1 MPYLIRLFTTVG
13 KCLPFLLLFSPAQ
26 AQTAN
31 TGSPYSRFGLGDLQ
45 AFNLVHNRGM
55 GGLSVAISDPLALQ
69 LANPAGLSGLKL
81 TTFEFA
87 ASGRFLNLQSST
99 QQQNQSN
106 FNINYFTF
114 GFPVSS
120 KWGTAIGFLPYSTTN
135 YNIQTRGDSSFA
147 SWNEFYEGLGGI
159 NRVFWS
165 NGFKINDQWHV
176 GVTTNFLFGTMNQ
189 TRRFE
194 YSDTLNTFNLR
205 VQDEV
210 RVTDASMHFG
220 VQYRTKL
227 ANKHQLNLGMV
238 FELPSALNASRS
250 FTADRYT
257 YQGSTI
263 RVRDTV
269 SNVVAAEGSIN
280 LPWALSLGASYAI
293 DGRWLF
299 GAEIRLQDWSK
310 YRFLDGN
317 DSLQNSMSIA
327 GGVQYRPD
335 VNALGK
341 SGYLKTVQYRAGFRY
356 HNTYL
361 QLRDQA
367 INEVGITLGATFPVR
382 RSNSAISF
390 AFESGLRGTTTN
402 GLIREQY
409 NNVTISFTLNDRWFM
424 KRKYD

>member
-1 MPYLIRLFTTVG
+1 MLFT
-13 KCLPFLLLFSPAQ
+13 PAQ

-55 GGLSVAISDPLALQ
+55 GGLSVAMNDPLTLQ
-69 LANPAGLSGLKL
+69 LTNPAGLSGLKL

-87 ASGRFLNLQSST
+87 ASGRFLNLKSST
-99 QQQNQSN
+99 QEQNQSN
-106 FNINYFTF
+106 VNINYFTF
-114 GFPVSS
+114 GFPVSER
-120 KWGTAIGFLPYSTTN
+120 WGTAIGFLPYSSTN
-135 YNIQTRGDSSFA
+135 YSIQTRVDSSFS
-147 SWNEFYEGLGGI
+147 SWNEFYEGLGGV
-159 NRVFWS
+159 NRVFWT
-165 NGFKINDQWHV
+165 NGFKISDQWHV
-176 GVTTNFLFGTMNQ
+176 GITTNFLFGTMNQ

-194 YSDTLNTFNLR
+194 YADTLNTFNLR

-210 RVTDASMHFG
+210 RVTDANFHLG
-220 VQYRTKL
+220 LQYRTKL
-227 ANKHQLNLGMV
+227 ANKHQLKLGLV
-238 FELPSALNASRS
+238 FELPSALNATRN

-269 SNVVAAEGSIN
+269 SNVPEAEGSIN
-280 LPWALSLGASYAI
+280 LPFALSLGAAYDI

-299 GAEIRLQDWSK
+299 GAEVRVQDWSK
-310 YRFLDGN
+310 YRFLGSN
-317 DSLQNSMSIA
+317 DSLQRSLAIA
-327 GGVQYRPD
+327 GGVQFRPN
-335 VNALGK
+335 VNAVGK
-341 SGYLKTVQYRAGFRY
+341 SGYLQTVQYRAGFRY

-367 INEVGITLGATFPVR
+367 INDLGITLGASFPIR
-382 RSNSAISF
+382 RSNSVVSF
-390 AFESGLRGTTTN
+390 AFESGLRGTTSN

-409 NNVTISFTLNDRWFM
+409 NNVTVGFTLNDRWFM

>member
-1 MPYLIRLFTTVG
+1 MLFA
-13 KCLPFLLLFSPAQ
+13 PAF

-45 AFNLVHNRGM
+45 AFNLVQNRGM
-55 GGLSVAISDPLALQ
+55 GGLSVAMSDPLAMQ
-69 LANPAGLSGLKL
+69 LTNPAGLSGLKL

-87 ASGRFLNLQSST
+87 ASGRFLNLQSSV
-99 QQQNQSN
+99 QEQNQSN

-114 GFPVSS
+114 GFPVSER
-120 KWGTAIGFLPYSTTN
+120 WGTAIGFLPYSTTN
-135 YNIQTRGDSSFA
+135 YSIQTRVDSSFS
-147 SWNEFYEGLGGI
+147 SWNEFYEGLGGV
-159 NRVFWS
+159 NRVFWTNGYKLS
-165 NGFKINDQWHV
+165 NKWHV
-176 GVTTNFLFGTMNQ
+176 GITTNFLFGTMNQ

-194 YSDTLNTFNLR
+194 YADTLNTFNLR
-205 VQDEV
+205 IQDEV
-210 RVTDASMHFG
+210 RVADASFHLG

-227 ANKHQLNLGMV
+227 ANNHQLKVGMV
-238 FELPSALNASRS
+238 LELPSALNASRN

-269 SNVVAAEGSIN
+269 SNVPESAGNITVPLA
-280 LPWALSLGASYAI
+280 WSLGVAYDI

-299 GAEIRLQDWSK
+299 GAEVRMQDWSN
-310 YRFLDGN
+310 YRFLGNN
-317 DSLQNSMSIA
+317 DSLRNSLAIA

-335 VNALGK
+335 VNAVGK

-367 INEVGITLGATFPVR
+367 INEVGITLGATFPIR
-382 RSNSAISF
+382 RSNSAVSF
-390 AFESGLRGTTTN
+390 AFESGLRGTTSN
-402 GLIREQY
+402 GLIREQF
-409 NNVTISFTLNDRWFM
+409 NNVTVGFTLNDRWFM

>member
-1 MPYLIRLFTTVG
+1 MLFA
-13 KCLPFLLLFSPAQ
+13 PAQ

-45 AFNLVHNRGM
+45 AFNLVQNRGM
-55 GGLSVAISDPLALQ
+55 GGLSVAISDPLALH
-69 LANPAGLSGLKL
+69 LTNPAGLSGLKL

-87 ASGRFLNLQSST
+87 ASGRFLNLQSSV
-99 QQQNQSN
+99 QQQQQSN

-114 GFPVSS
+114 GFPVSER
-120 KWGTAIGFLPYSTTN
+120 WGTAVGFLPFSSTN
-135 YNIQTRGDSSFA
+135 YSIRTRVDSSFS

-165 NGFKINDQWHV
+165 NGFKINKKWHV
-176 GVTTNFLFGTMNQ
+176 GITTNFLFGTMNQ

-194 YSDTLNTFNLR
+194 YADTLNTFNLR

-210 RVTDASMHFG
+210 RVSDVSFHLGA
-220 VQYRTKL
+220 QYRTKL
-227 ANKHQLNLGMV
+227 ANGHQLKLGV
-238 FELPSALNASRS
+238 VLELPSGLNATRN

-269 SNVVAAEGSIN
+269 SNVPESQGSVDVP
-280 LPWALSLGASYAI
+280 LALSLGASYDI
-293 DGRWLF
+293 NSRWLF
-299 GAEIRLQDWSK
+299 GAEIRMQDWSK
-310 YRFLDGN
+310 YRFLGNN
-317 DSLQNSMSIA
+317 DSLQNSLAIA
-327 GGVQYRPD
+327 GGLQYRPD
-335 VNALGK
+335 VNAVGK

-367 INEVGITLGATFPVR
+367 INELGITLGASFPIR
-382 RSNSAISF
+382 RSNSTVSF
-390 AFESGLRGTTTN
+390 AFESGLRGTTSN

-409 NNVTISFTLNDRWFM
+409 NNVTVGFTLNDRWFM